1 MQGQSDRVR
10 TISQQALDRLHRY
23 MALDQVPIDLG
34 RMARGEVVADSASR
48 PVRST
53 IGIIGDRH
61 ACPVVA

>member
-1 MQGQSDRVR
+1 
-10 TISQQALDRLHRY
+10 